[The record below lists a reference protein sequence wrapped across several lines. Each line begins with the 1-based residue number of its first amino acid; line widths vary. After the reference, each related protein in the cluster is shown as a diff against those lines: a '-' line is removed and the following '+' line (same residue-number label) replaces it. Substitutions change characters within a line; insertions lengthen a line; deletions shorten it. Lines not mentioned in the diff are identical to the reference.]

1 MSPDDQS
8 LIVLFVLIV
17 LISAIFYFI
26 PTMVAVKR
34 KCRNR
39 TGIIVVNIVLGWTF
53 AVWVVALVWAMIDP
67 IEDGDDHL

>member
-1 MSPDDQS
+1 MSPDNQS
-8 LIVLFVLIV
+8 LVVFIVLFVLI
-17 LISAIFYFI
+17 SAIIHFI

-39 TGIIVVNIVLGWTF
+39 TAIIVVNVLLGWTF

-67 IEDGDDHL
+67 IEDGDDQL

>member
-1 MSPDDQS
+1 MSPDDPS
-8 LIVLFVLIV
+8 LVVLLVLIV

-34 KCRNR
+34 QCKKR
-39 TGIIVVNIVLGWTF
+39 TGIIVVNIFLGWTF